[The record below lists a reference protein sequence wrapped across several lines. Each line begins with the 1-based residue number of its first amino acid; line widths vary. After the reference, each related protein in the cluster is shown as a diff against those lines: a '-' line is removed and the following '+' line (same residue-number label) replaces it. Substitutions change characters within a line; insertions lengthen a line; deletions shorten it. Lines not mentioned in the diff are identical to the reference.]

1 MSERIIDQK
10 NRVVGKH
17 QESKECFMRL
27 HNLVNLSSHA
37 SFKGHRMMTKLDYV
51 VVSLK
56 GISLGRHS

>member
-1 MSERIIDQK
+1 
-10 NRVVGKH
+10 
-17 QESKECFMRL
+17 MRL

-56 GISLGRHS
+56 GISLGQHS